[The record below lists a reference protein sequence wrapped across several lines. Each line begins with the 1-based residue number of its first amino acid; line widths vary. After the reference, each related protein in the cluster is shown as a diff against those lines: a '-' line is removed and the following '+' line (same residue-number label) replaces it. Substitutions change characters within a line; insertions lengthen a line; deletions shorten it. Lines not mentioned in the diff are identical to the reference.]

1 MNMSAPE
8 VDRVATLPSAY
19 RLEPARNPE
28 PPDSSGMEW
37 NPADDP
43 DGSLIRGESRF
54 LLCDSSCSDQDHFT
68 LAPSCDGTLY
78 REDSRQSGSF
88 FTKADHPVFG
98 KLF

>member
-28 PPDSSGMEW
+28 PLPDSSGMEW
-37 NPADDP
+37 NPADDDP

-54 LLCDSSCSDQDHFT
+54 LRWDSNCREQDHVT
-68 LAPSCDGTLY
+68 LAPSCD
-78 REDSRQSGSF
+78 RISQVRFSS
-88 FTKADHPVFG
+88 K
-98 KLF
+98 